1 MTPTLISSPADL
13 RPGDI
18 MLGPIGGAVGLG
30 VKLGQLWLGE
40 RFRLGRVSIDH
51 AAIVTGVDTDGVRS
65 PVVHMVE
72 AMPSGARQVSV
83 IAPERWTDRHAYV
96 RLPEDYAGQA
106 EDAATIARLMVQERV
121 PYSFASYAALG
132 AWRWG
137 LKVDRLERWINRRR
151 PGKAVQLRSSS
162 IGGYPSVS
170 LPCEAICSVLVEQ
183 CWTLAGKKVME
194 DVRPQAVTPGAL
206 AGQLLS
212 YTGAVWALPRFSPQL
227 PARSWE
233 V

>member
-1 MTPTLISSPADL
+1 MTIPTLISTPADL

-40 RFRLGRVSIDH
+40 RFRVGRVSIDH

-72 AMPSGARQVSV
+72 AMPTGARQVSV

-96 RLPEDYAGQA
+96 RLPEDYPGQA
-106 EDAATIARLMVQERV
+106 KDAATIARLMVQEEV

-151 PGKAVQLRSSS
+151 PEIRYFGADGLGKGVQ
-162 IGGYPSVS
+162 

-212 YTGAVWALPRFSPQL
+212 RPGVVWSLPRFSPQL